1 MDISR
6 DGRYIVSGGG
16 DRTVRMWDLDSGQ
29 NSITLSIEDGV
40 TCVAISPKGNL
51 IAAGSLD
58 RGLRV
63 WDALTGY
70 LIKRIEGHTDSIYS
84 IAFALHSEHL
94 ISASLDKTIRL
105 WRLKEEIQPSVSNTT
120 HADCVRTFEGH
131 KVLLVSIYT
140 SCGVLTA
147 FPVRFYSAYNGN

>member
-6 DGRYIVSGGG
+6 DGRYLVSGSI
-16 DRTVRMWDLDSGQ
+16 DCTVRMWDMDSGQ
-29 NSITLSIEDGV
+29 NRITLSVEDGV

-58 RGLRV
+58 KCIWV
-63 WDALTGY
+63 WDAFMGY
-70 LIKRIEGHTDSIYS
+70 LIKRINGHTDSIYS

-94 ISASLDKTIRL
+94 LSASLDKTIRL
-105 WRLKEEIQPSVSNTT
+105 WRLQEEIQPSVSNTT

-140 SCGVLTA
+140 SCGALTA
-147 FPVRFYSAYNGN
+147 FPVRFLQCLQW

>member
-1 MDISR
+1 
-6 DGRYIVSGGG
+6 
-16 DRTVRMWDLDSGQ
+16 MWDLDSGQ
-29 NSITLSIEDGV
+29 NSITLSVEDCV
-40 TCVAISPKGNL
+40 ACVAISPKGNL

-58 RGLRV
+58 GSLTV
-63 WDALTGY
+63 WDLTVWDTFTGY
-70 LIKRIEGHTDSIYS
+70 LIKRIEGHTDSICS

-94 ISASLDKTIRL
+94 LSASWDKTIRL
-105 WRLKEEIQPSVSNTT
+105 WRLQEEIQPSVSNTT

-140 SCGVLTA
+140 SCGALTA